1 MPNKSLSRSG
11 LLTYQK
17 YSSLLAGNNPY
28 FPFSSDYALLAS
40 TELASPQAEV
50 TFSNLG
56 DFAAD
61 YDHLQIKASTRSVL
75 TDGGVSGLYM
85 RFNGEASGTN
95 YWWHRLYGQ
104 NSVTVNGSSGDSLIV
119 AGITVKSAAPANI
132 FSGSVIDIFDAYDT
146 SKKQVVRGFTGMAGA
161 TWYAGQHTGGWN
173 STSAL
178 SSITLLTDNNF
189 TANCSFY
196 LYGWKA
202 S

>member
-1 MPNKSLSRSG
+1 MPNKSLSRSS
-11 LLTYQK
+11 LLSFQK

-28 FPFSSDYALLAS
+28 IPFTSGYSLLAS

-61 YDHLQIKASTRSVL
+61 YDHLQIKVSTRSVL
-75 TDGGVSGLYM
+75 TSAGIAGLYL
-85 RFNGEASGTN
+85 RFNGATTN
-95 YWWHRLYGQ
+95 YWWHRLYAQ
-104 NSVTVNGSSGDSLIV
+104 NSAATVNGSSSDTLIV
-119 AGITVKSAAPANI
+119 AGITVKDTASANI
-132 FSGSVIDIFDAYDT
+132 FSGSVIDIFDAYNT
-146 SKKQVVRGFTGMAGA
+146 SKRKVVRGFTGQAGA
-161 TWYAGQHTGGWN
+161 TWYAGQHTGGWYDL
-173 STSAL
+173 SATSSL
-178 SSITLLTDNNF
+178 TLLTDGNF